1 MNVISIPLEQ
11 IEVGDR
17 LRGINPDWVEFL
29 AGSMLDRGQ
38 DTPIQ
43 VRRIGRGDRY
53 ALIAGAHRMA
63 ALEKAGIATAA
74 ASVVQATPLQAT
86 LLEIDENLIRRE
98 LSALDRATFLAR
110 RKEVYEELHPETKR
124 GGDRKSDQAEARF
137 GLITFSR
144 STAERLGITERSVE
158 IAVARYRNIS
168 GATRVA
174 IAGTWLAESGRQ
186 LDELA
191 KLTPDMQR
199 QVAEFVIAHPDVKAV
214 SQIVA
219 ALENKPKTAPPT
231 HYDRFLALWS
241 KADAQTRLRIAEF
254 VAPQIPM
261 REAA

>member
-1 MNVISIPLEQ
+1 MNVQQIPLAD
-11 IEVGDR
+11 ISVGER
-17 LRGINPDWVEFL
+17 LRAVDPDWVEFI
-29 AGSMLDRGQ
+29 AKSMLDRGQ

-43 VRRIGRGDRY
+43 VRKVGRSGKF
-53 ALIAGAHRMA
+53 ALVAGAHRLA
-63 ALEKAGIATAA
+63 AMKQIELDYAVAIIVDADE
-74 ASVVQATPLQAT
+74 LQAR

-98 LSALDRATFLAR
+98 LSALDRATFLAQ
-110 RKEVYEELHPETKR
+110 RKAVFEEMYPDTKQ
-124 GGDRKSDQAEARF
+124 GGDRKSDQSEARF
-137 GLITFSR
+137 GLISFSR

-158 IAVARYRNIS
+158 IAVARYRNIP

-199 QVAEFVIAHPDVKAV
+199 QVADFVVAHPDVKAV